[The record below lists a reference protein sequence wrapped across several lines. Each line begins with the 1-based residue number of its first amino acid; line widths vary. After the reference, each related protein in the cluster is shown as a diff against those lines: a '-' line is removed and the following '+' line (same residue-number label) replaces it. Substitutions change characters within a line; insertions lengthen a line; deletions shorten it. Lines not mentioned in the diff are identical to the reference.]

1 VRSGCED
8 DQTSCDVGNVHSF
21 RLPKDV
27 GPGGAGGAC
36 TNSMMAK
43 FYHPQNN
50 DPTKP
55 ESNFSYAE
63 LLLEMRD
70 TLKGKGFTQV
80 PQLSSSYQLNLGEAF
95 CIKPPGTQRTKA
107 LLIGINYVGQEGGL
121 RGCHNDVKM
130 MKQFIT
136 DQGFSDS
143 PEDMKIL
150 MDDGENEMPT
160 RENIEAA
167 MRWLADARP
176 GDALFLQYS
185 GHGSHIRDESGDE
198 ESGMDQTLIPVDY
211 EEAGQIID
219 DWIFG
224 TVVMPLPAG
233 VSMFAVMDCC
243 HSGTIM
249 DLPYVIAITPELA
262 VSEDQEEN
270 RAKLKKMTVRPNPT
284 YAKKYL
290 KHKGV
295 LAKCAAAAG
304 AGCLVG
310 GFCGPVGMCLGCI
323 FGMCAVLFTNP
334 VGFENLCWLLN
345 AEQR

>member
-1 VRSGCED
+1 MRSGCQD
-8 DQTSCDVGNVHSF
+8 DQTSSDVGNVYSF
-21 RLPKDV
+21 RLPANV

-43 FYHPQNN
+43 FYHPQHN
-50 DPTKP
+50 DPTQP
-55 ESNFSYAE
+55 ETNISYAE

-80 PQLSSSYQLNLGEAF
+80 PQLSSSYQLNLGETF

-107 LLIGINYVGQEGGL
+107 LLIGINYVGHEGEL
-121 RGCHNDVKM
+121 RGCHNDVLI

-136 DQGFSDS
+136 SQGFSDS
-143 PEDMKIL
+143 PDDMQIL

-160 RENIEAA
+160 RENLEAA
-167 MRWLADARP
+167 MRWLVADACP
-176 GDALFLQYS
+176 GDALFLLYS
-185 GHGSHIRDESGDE
+185 GHGSQIRDESGDE
-198 ESGMDQTLIPVDY
+198 ESGMDQTLVPVDY

-224 TVVMPLPAG
+224 TVVMPLPTGA
-233 VSMFAVMDCC
+233 SMFCVMDCC
-243 HSGTIM
+243 HSGSIM
-249 DLPYVIAITPELA
+249 DLPYEIAIRPELA
-262 VSEDQEEN
+262 ASADQAEN
-270 RAKLKKMTVRPNPT
+270 RAKLEKMHVHQNPD

-290 KHKGV
+290 QHKGV

-310 GFCGPVGMCLGCI
+310 GFCGPVGMCFGCI
-323 FGMCAVLFTNP
+323 FGMCAVLFTNQ
-334 VGFENLCWLLN
+334 VSFENLCWHMP
-345 AEQR
+345 RH